1 MRRNVIFLPAVRP
14 AISSG
19 GKWEEFMF
27 LKQMQV
33 SQMAVFAYLVGD
45 EETGEALVIDP
56 AADTTR
62 IASLAE
68 KNNLTIKYIVNTHG
82 HVDHIAGNRD
92 MQERTGARI
101 IIHAADAD
109 MLVSTPAL
117 YLRMFGAKASPPAD
131 ITVREGDTIAVGK
144 VALRVLD
151 TPGHSPGSMCLL
163 GDGLVFTG
171 DTLFV
176 GAIGRTDLPGG
187 SWNVMARSLREKLAV
202 LPDDTKVLPGH
213 NYGPAPTS
221 TIGYEKRHNPYLKF

>member
-1 MRRNVIFLPAVRP
+1 
-14 AISSG
+14 
-19 GKWEEFMF
+19 MF

-56 AADTTR
+56 AADTAR
-62 IASLAE
+62 IASLAAD
-68 KNNLTIKYIVNTHG
+68 NSLTIKYIVNTHG
-82 HVDHIAGNRD
+82 HVDHISGNRD
-92 MQERTGARI
+92 MKERTGAQI
-101 IIHAADAD
+101 VIHEADAD

-117 YLRMFGAKASPPAD
+117 YLRMFGAKSSPPAD
-131 ITVREGDTIAVGK
+131 ITVREGDTIAAGR
-144 VALRVLD
+144 VAFQVIA
-151 TPGHSPGSMCLL
+151 TPGHSPGSMCLY
-163 GDGLVFTG
+163 GEGLVFTG

-187 SWNVMARSLREKLAV
+187 SWNTMARSLREKLAV